1 MNPSIRLFTSLLVS
15 LFLLVDKAEAQV
27 QWIAN
32 TSFTDVRYTSLYDML
47 QDGNPVIIAIGNVH
61 SQSSEQLLASQ
72 TLQKLSAEHSDGQ
85 FGGRFS
91 TKDLKVA
98 FINVQVMEQE
108 AAEQMPKGLQFI
120 HFNEGD
126 ETFNSAGW
134 DALYSITSTKLFLI
148 TPDHLVRPL
157 VGKTA
162 DDIYTEVKY
171 YHSKLKPGS
180 TPDVRLL
187 EASMSGSGKAALVRV
202 QNFSSAPMDCI
213 EVNVVKDGAVIA
225 RSFYHNKIASLE
237 DAVISV
243 PVAVAEGEKLSIVA
257 KVEGDADQLNN
268 RWAGALH
275 SAVDASMIA
284 GSFSK

>member
-1 MNPSIRLFTSLLVS
+1 MRVLINACVALYISCFFFATN
-15 LFLLVDKAEAQV
+15 AGAQV

-32 TSFTDVRYTSLYDML
+32 AGFKDVRYTSLYDML
-47 QDGNPVIIAIGNVH
+47 QDGNPIVFAVGNAH
-61 SQSSEQLLASQ
+61 SQSSEQLLSSN

-98 FINVQVMEQE
+98 FINVQVMENEGNE
-108 AAEQMPKGLQFI
+108 ATSKELQYINFQ
-120 HFNEGD
+120 EGD
-126 ETFNSAGW
+126 EMFSTPGW
-134 DALYSITSTKLFLI
+134 DALYSITNTNLFLV
-148 TPDHLVRPL
+148 TPDRLVRPL

-162 DDIYTEVKY
+162 DELYAEIKFYNTKR
-171 YHSKLKPGS
+171 KPAS
-180 TPDVRLL
+180 TPDARLL
-187 EASMSGSGKAALVRV
+187 SASMNGKAAMVRV

-213 EVNVVKDGAVIA
+213 EVSVLKNGQPIA
-225 RSFYHNKIASLE
+225 TTFYHNTIASLE

-243 PVAVAEGEKLSIVA
+243 PITEAEGANLIIVA
-257 KVEGDADQLNN
+257 KAEGDTDQLNN

-284 GSFSK
+284 RSFTR